1 MPDSLYQVT
10 IKHRNDSTCEEY
22 DRIIIDEDFLES
34 YGETELINNP
44 KSIIIDKRIMEINH
58 KDYAIVTYQKNL
70 NNLKGFSVEAITFV
84 DRQSVTIRFDCL
96 ADNCNDF
103 LKITKKS
110 LMSLKIQRR
119 EMFSIK

>member
-58 KDYAIVTYQKNL
+58 
-70 NNLKGFSVEAITFV
+70 
-84 DRQSVTIRFDCL
+84 
-96 ADNCNDF
+96 
-103 LKITKKS
+103 
-110 LMSLKIQRR
+110 MP
-119 EMFSIK
+119 